1 MEFTEVVKNRSSV
14 RSFRLDP
21 VPGEVLFR
29 VLEAARVA
37 PSANNFQPWKFIVV
51 KDDERKKK
59 IAELCM
65 GQNFIA
71 EAPVVIVA
79 CGLPTPSR
87 IGGYAS
93 SMLVDVAIAIEHL
106 VLAAENEGLGTCW
119 IGAFDNQ
126 RLKRLLRIP
135 EQVQVVAVIPMGYP
149 LRGRGWR
156 TSRKRMEEIVSF
168 EKYEE

>member
-1 MEFTEVVKNRSSV
+1 MEFTEVIKNRSSV

-21 VPGEVLFR
+21 VPDEVLSR
-29 VLEAARVA
+29 ILEAARAA
-37 PSANNFQPWKFIVV
+37 PSANNFQPWKFILVR
-51 KDDERKKK
+51 EEEKKRQ

-65 GQNFIA
+65 GQSFVG

-87 IGGYAS
+87 VGGYTS
-93 SMLVDVAIAIEHL
+93 STLVDVAIAVEHL

-119 IGAFDNQ
+119 IGAFDNR

-135 EQVQVVAVIPMGYP
+135 EEVQVVAVIPVGYP
-149 LRGRGWR
+149 LKEKRWK
-156 TSRKRMEEIVSF
+156 TPRKKMEEIISF
-168 EKYEE
+168 EQYEE